1 MLHNILNS
9 NITGY
14 ASILISISSIIFMET
29 KAEVWDKK
37 SKHKQQD
44 Q

>member
-14 ASILISISSIIFMET
+14 VSIVVSMGTIIFMET
-29 KAEVWDKK
+29 QAEVWGKK